1 MDLEPKPDRCAV
13 PFPLLADPDNYV
25 ACKLDLGGDHDSR
38 AYWIGLFRRH
48 LKLLIAEASRQ
59 YRDDPK
65 IDDRTVII
73 DREFGAYLDAV
84 TETPDRFGRLDIIT
98 ICRAREAAMRKAGID
113 DAYHDAKE
121 NENEAALRLLANL
134 LDDLD
139 TASETERPLR
149 LIEGVFAGNIF
160 DLGATSTIELFTDGA
175 VDFHATL
182 AKLRPRPWLIDDLDS
197 FIDRWQGPP
206 YRSAVMF
213 VDNAGCDVVLGMIP
227 LARQLLRRGT
237 QVLLTA
243 NTSPSLNDVTHD
255 ELAVLID
262 RIARQDATIRDALA
276 DGRLELAPSGN
287 DVPLI
292 DLAKV
297 SPRLAEA
304 VVRRRIDLIILEGMG
319 RAIESNLDATFNC
332 DTVKLAMI
340 KDPGVAGMLGGEL
353 YDLVFR
359 FDKCR

>member
-1 MDLEPKPDRCAV
+1 MMDLESKPDRCAV

-113 DAYHDAKE
+113 DAYYDAKE

-139 TASETERPLR
+139 TASETERPLSSQ
-149 LIEGVFAGNIF
+149 
-160 DLGATSTIELFTDGA
+160 ATSSTWA
-175 VDFHATL
+175 
-182 AKLRPRPWLIDDLDS
+182 PRIPSSFSPTVPWTS
-197 FIDRWQGPP
+197 TRRWQSCG
-206 YRSAVMF
+206 R
-213 VDNAGCDVVLGMIP
+213 D
-227 LARQLLRRGT
+227 RG
-237 QVLLTA
+237 
-243 NTSPSLNDVTHD
+243 
-255 ELAVLID
+255 
-262 RIARQDATIRDALA
+262 
-276 DGRLELAPSGN
+276 
-287 DVPLI
+287 
-292 DLAKV
+292 
-297 SPRLAEA
+297 
-304 VVRRRIDLIILEGMG
+304 
-319 RAIESNLDATFNC
+319 
-332 DTVKLAMI
+332 
-340 KDPGVAGMLGGEL
+340 
-353 YDLVFR
+353 
-359 FDKCR
+359 